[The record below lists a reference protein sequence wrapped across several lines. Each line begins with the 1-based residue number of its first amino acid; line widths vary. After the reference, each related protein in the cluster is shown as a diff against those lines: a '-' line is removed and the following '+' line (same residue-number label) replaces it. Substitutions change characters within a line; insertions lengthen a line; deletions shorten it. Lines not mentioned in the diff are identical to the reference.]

1 MPVESTAP
9 ASAASLYTAPAARAP
24 KQTMDGEMFM
34 QLLITQLQN
43 QDPSSPMDTNEM
55 VSQQTQ
61 MAMMESLTNL
71 GTKVDEGFSLQMRSA
86 AASLIG
92 EQVSYIGAD
101 GASVTGTA
109 TAVSYAGPVPSV
121 TVDGVDVPLDAISA
135 VTATPV
141 S

>member
-1 MPVESTAP
+1 MPVEPTA
-9 ASAASLYTAPAARAP
+9 AAAALYTPPEVRAP

-86 AASLIG
+86 AAALIG
-92 EQVSYIGAD
+92 EQVSYFGPD
-101 GASVTGTA
+101 GTAVTGTA
-109 TAVSYAGPVPSV
+109 TSVSYAGPVPEV
-121 TVDGVDVPLDAISA
+121 TVNGVKVPLDAISSITSA
-135 VTATPV
+135 PA